1 MSRTGLAIR
10 MLLLAAG
17 MMVVAVLSAWVAFTF
32 LTRGGEVTVPALEG
46 VELRAALELTSRD
59 QLGLRVKG
67 TGYDLGTPPGHVISQ
82 DPPPGTRIKAN
93 RIVYVVVSQGTPS
106 VFIPKLTGLTLRR
119 AELQLAQAGL
129 ILGKI
134 GHTHDEEAS
143 LGSVITQSP
152 IPGRFVPR
160 NSSINMLL
168 SDGPRP
174 AVYLLPDM
182 TGFPMETVLSR
193 IRDWNMRSGRIME
206 IVDEEV
212 PPGTVAALTPPAG
225 SAVVEGQSIHLTVT
239 KMPGPAEPAQ
249 VVLYHH
255 TAPFGLLDR
264 TLTLVLETGEEEKTV
279 WEDTVGPGSS
289 ISIPVVVSSPGVLK
303 VYVDGALLE
312 EREVP

>member
-32 LTRGGEVTVPALEG
+32 LTRGGEVTVPSLEG

-67 TGYDLGTPPGHVISQ
+67 TGYDLGTPPGHIISQ
-82 DPPPGTRIKAN
+82 EPLPGTRIKGN
-93 RIVYVVVSQGTPS
+93 RIVFVVVSQGTPS
-106 VFIPKLTGLTLRR
+106 VLIPNLTGLTLRK
-119 AELQLAQAGL
+119 AELQLAQVGL
-129 ILGKI
+129 TLGKV
-134 GHTHDEEAS
+134 GHTHDSEGP

-152 IPGRFVPR
+152 APGNFVPR
-160 NSSINMLL
+160 NNSINLLL

-182 TGFPMETVLSR
+182 TGFPMETVLAR
-193 IRDWNMRSGRIME
+193 IREWNLRSGRIME

-212 PPGTVAALTPPAG
+212 PPGTVVALTPPSG
-225 SAVVEGQSIHLTVT
+225 SALIEGQSVHLTVT
-239 KMPGPAEPAQ
+239 KMPGSAESAQ
-249 VVLYHH
+249 VVLFQH
-255 TAPFGLLDR
+255 TTPFGLLDR
-264 TLTLVLETGEEEKTV
+264 TLTLVLITDEKERTV
-279 WEDTVGPGSS
+279 WEDTIGPGTAVT
-289 ISIPVVVSSPGVLK
+289 IPVVVSSPGILRA
-303 VYVDGALLE
+303 YEDGVLLE

>member
-10 MLLLAAG
+10 MLLLAVG

-32 LTRGGEVTVPALEG
+32 LSRGGEVTVPALEG

-82 DPPPGTRIKAN
+82 DPQPGTTIKAN

-106 VFIPKLTGLTLRR
+106 VFIPNLTNLTLRK

-129 ILGKI
+129 TLGKI
-134 GHTHDEEAS
+134 GRTHDEEVYS
-143 LGSVITQSP
+143 GLVLTQSP
-152 IPGRFVPR
+152 PPGHFVPR
-160 NSSINMLL
+160 NDNINLLL

-174 AVYLLPDM
+174 AIYLLPDM
-182 TGFPMETVLSR
+182 TGLPMETVLSR
-193 IRDWNMRSGRIME
+193 IRDWNMRSGRITE

-212 PPGTVAALTPPAG
+212 PPGTVVSLTPPPG
-225 SAVVEGQSIHLTVT
+225 SAVVEGQSIHLAVT
-239 KMPGPAEPAQ
+239 KMSGPAQPAQ
-249 VVLYHH
+249 VILYHH

-264 TLTLVLETGEEEKTV
+264 TLTLVLETGGNKKTV
-279 WEDTVGPGSS
+279 WEETIEPGRSV
-289 ISIPVVVSSPGVLK
+289 SIPVIVSSPGVLK
-303 VYVDGALLE
+303 AYVDEVFLE
-312 EREVP
+312 ERKVP

>member
-289 ISIPVVVSSPGVLK
+289 VSIPVVVSSPGVLK
-303 VYVDGALLE
+303 VYVDGVLQE
-312 EREVP
+312 EKEVP

>member
-193 IRDWNMRSGRIME
+193 IRDLNMRSGRIME
-206 IVDEEV
+206 IVDEDV

-289 ISIPVVVSSPGVLK
+289 VSIPVVVSSPGILK
-303 VYVDGALLE
+303 AYVDGVLLE
-312 EREVP
+312 EKEVP

>member
-1 MSRTGLAIR
+1 
-10 MLLLAAG
+10 
-17 MMVVAVLSAWVAFTF
+17 MVVAVLSAWVAFTF

-249 VVLYHH
+249 VILYHH

-279 WEDTVGPGSS
+279 WEDTVGPGTS

-303 VYVDGALLE
+303 VYVDGVLQE
-312 EREVP
+312 EKEVP

>member
-312 EREVP
+312 EKEVP

>member
-249 VVLYHH
+249 VILYHH

-264 TLTLVLETGEEEKTV
+264 TLTLVLETGKEEKTV
-279 WEDTVGPGSS
+279 WEDTVGPGTS

-303 VYVDGALLE
+303 VYVDGVLQE
-312 EREVP
+312 EKEVP

>member
-1 MSRTGLAIR
+1 
-10 MLLLAAG
+10 MLLLAVG

-82 DPPPGTRIKAN
+82 DPQPGTRIKAN

-168 SDGPRP
+168 SDGPKP

-289 ISIPVVVSSPGVLK
+289 VSIPVVVSSPGVLRI
-303 VYVDGALLE
+303 YVDGVLLE
-312 EREVP
+312 EKEVP

>member
-249 VVLYHH
+249 VILYHH

-279 WEDTVGPGSS
+279 WEDTVGPGTS

-303 VYVDGALLE
+303 VYVDGVLQE
-312 EREVP
+312 EKEVP

>member
-1 MSRTGLAIR
+1 

-312 EREVP
+312 EKEVP

>member
-1 MSRTGLAIR
+1 LSRTGLAIR

-143 LGSVITQSP
+143 IGSVITQSP

-312 EREVP
+312 EKEVP

>member
-10 MLLLAAG
+10 ILALAAG
-17 MMVVAVLSAWVAFTF
+17 MIVVAFLAAWVAFTF
-32 LTRGGEVTVPALEG
+32 LTRGGEVTVPKLEG
-46 VELRAALELTSRD
+46 IELRAALELTSRD

-82 DPPPGTRIKAN
+82 DPLPGTRIKAN

-106 VFIPKLTGLTLRR
+106 VFIPDLTDLSLRR

-134 GHTHDEEAS
+134 GHSHEAEAS
-143 LGSVITQSP
+143 PGTVITQTP
-152 IPGRFVPR
+152 APGRFVPR
-160 NSSINMLL
+160 NSSINLLL

-212 PPGTVAALTPPAG
+212 PPGTVAALTPPPG
-225 SAVVEGQSIHLTVT
+225 SAVIEGQSIHLTVT
-239 KMPGPAEPAQ
+239 KMQGPAEPAQ
-249 VVLYHH
+249 VILYHH

-264 TLTLVLETGEEEKTV
+264 TLTLVLETGEGERTV

-289 ISIPVVVSSPGVLK
+289 VSIPVVVSSPGVLRA
-303 VYVDGALLE
+303 YVDGVFLE
-312 EREVP
+312 AKEVP

>member
-249 VVLYHH
+249 VILYHH

-264 TLTLVLETGEEEKTV
+264 TLTLVLETGKEEKTV
-279 WEDTVGPGSS
+279 CEDTVGPGTS

-303 VYVDGALLE
+303 VYVDGVLQE
-312 EREVP
+312 EKEVP

>member
-1 MSRTGLAIR
+1 MTRTGLAIR
-10 MLLLAAG
+10 ILLLAAG
-17 MMVVAVLSAWVAFTF
+17 MIVIAILSAWVAFTF

-59 QLGLRVKG
+59 QLGLKIKG

-82 DPPPGTRIKAN
+82 EPLPGTRIKAN

-106 VFIPKLTGLTLRR
+106 VFIPNLTGLTLRR

-129 ILGKI
+129 ILGRI
-134 GHTHDEEAS
+134 GHSHAEETSQGTVMA
-143 LGSVITQSP
+143 QSP
-152 IPGRFVPR
+152 ASGLFVPR
-160 NSSINMLL
+160 NSSINLLL
-168 SDGPRP
+168 SDGPKP

-206 IVDEEV
+206 IVDERV
-212 PPGTVAALTPPAG
+212 PPGTVAALTPTQG

-255 TAPFGLLDR
+255 TVPFGLLDR
-264 TLTLVLETGEEEKTV
+264 TLKLVLETGEGETTV

-289 ISIPVVVSSPGVLK
+289 VSIPVVVSSPGVLK
-303 VYVDGALLE
+303 AYVDGVLLE
-312 EREVP
+312 EKEVP

>member
-10 MLLLAAG
+10 VLLLTAG
-17 MMVVAVLSAWVAFTF
+17 MIVVAFLSAWVAFTF

-82 DPPPGTRIKAN
+82 DPLPGTRIKAN
-93 RIVYVVVSQGTPS
+93 RIVFVVVSQGTPS
-106 VFIPKLTGLTLRR
+106 VFIPNLTGLTLRK
-119 AELQLAQAGL
+119 AELQLAQTGL
-129 ILGKI
+129 TLGKI
-134 GHTHDEEAS
+134 GHTHAEETTQ
-143 LGSVITQSP
+143 GTVITQSP
-152 IPGRFVPR
+152 VPGHFVPR
-160 NSSINMLL
+160 NDSINLLL

-182 TGFPMETVLSR
+182 TGFPMETVLAR

-212 PPGTVAALTPPAG
+212 PPGTVAALTPPPG

-239 KMPGPAEPAQ
+239 KMPGPAEPSQ
-249 VVLYHH
+249 VILYHH
-255 TAPFGLLDR
+255 TEPFGLLDR
-264 TLTLVLETGEEEKTV
+264 TLTLVLETGEEERTV
-279 WEDTVGPGSS
+279 WEDTIGPGSS
-289 ISIPVVVSSPGVLK
+289 VSIPVVVSSPGVLRA
-303 VYVDGALLE
+303 YVDGVLLE
-312 EREVP
+312 EKEVP

>member
-134 GHTHDEEAS
+134 GHTHDEEVS

-312 EREVP
+312 EKEVP

>member
-10 MLLLAAG
+10 ILLLAAG
-17 MMVVAVLSAWVAFTF
+17 MIMVAVLSAWVAFTF
-32 LTRGGEVTVPALEG
+32 LTHGGEVTVPDLQGA
-46 VELRAALELTSRD
+46 ELRAALELTSRD

-82 DPPPGTRIKAN
+82 DPLPGARIKTN

-106 VFIPKLTGLTLRR
+106 VFIPNLTGLTLRR

-129 ILGKI
+129 TLGKS
-134 GHTHDEEAS
+134 GHTHDEEAPT
-143 LGSVITQSP
+143 GSVSAQSP
-152 IPGRFVPR
+152 AAGHFVPR
-160 NSSINMLL
+160 NSNINLLL
-168 SDGPRP
+168 SDGARP
-174 AVYLLPDM
+174 TVYLLPDM
-182 TGFPMETVLSR
+182 TGFPMETVLNR

-212 PPGTVAALTPPAG
+212 PPGTVAALTPPPG
-225 SAVVEGQSIHLTVT
+225 SAVVEGQSVHLTVT
-239 KMPGPAEPAQ
+239 KMPGPAEPSQ

-264 TLTLVLETGEEEKTV
+264 TLTLVLKTGEGESTV
-279 WEDTVGPGSS
+279 WEDTVGPGNS

-303 VYVDGALLE
+303 AYVDGVLLE
-312 EREVP
+312 EKEVP

>member
-10 MLLLAAG
+10 ILLLAAG
-17 MMVVAVLSAWVAFTF
+17 MMLVAVLAAWVAFTF

-46 VELRAALELTSRD
+46 IELRAALELTSRD
-59 QLGLRVKG
+59 QLGLQVKG

-82 DPPPGTRIKAN
+82 DPMAGTRIKAN

-106 VFIPKLTGLTLRR
+106 VFIPNLTTLTLRR
-119 AELQLAQAGL
+119 AELQLVQSGL

-134 GHTHDEEAS
+134 GRTHDDEAPS
-143 LGSVITQSP
+143 GSVITQSP
-152 IPGRFVPR
+152 VPGRFVPR
-160 NSSINMLL
+160 NSTINLLL
-168 SDGPRP
+168 SEGPRP
-174 AVYLLPDM
+174 IVYLLPDM

-206 IVDEEV
+206 IIDEEV
-212 PPGTVAALTPPAG
+212 PPGTVAALIPPPG
-225 SAVVEGQSIHLTVT
+225 SAVIEGQSIHLTVT
-239 KMPGPAEPAQ
+239 KMPGPAQPAQ

-264 TLTLVLETGEEEKTV
+264 TLTLVLKTGEEERTV
-279 WEDTVGPGSS
+279 WEDTVGPGTSV
-289 ISIPVVVSSPGVLK
+289 SIPVVVSSPGVLK
-303 VYVDGALLE
+303 AYVDGVLLE